1 MITDALSIG
10 LKILDRIIPDAGAK
24 AAAQLELMKAQ
35 QAGDLA
41 ELNAELERSRQ
52 QTAINEAEAANPNLF
67 VAGWRPFIGWT
78 CGSALAWHYIGTPF
92 AGWIL
97 LLLGNATPIPAVELG
112 DLWVILFG
120 MLGLGTMRS
129 VEKIRG
135 TTK

>member
-1 MITDALSIG
+1 MITDALGIG
-10 LKILDRIIPDAGAK
+10 LKILDRVIPDAGAK

-52 QTAINEAEAANPNLF
+52 QTAVNAAEAGNPHLF

-97 LLLGNATPIPAVELG
+97 LLAGIEQPIPTVALG
-112 DLWVILFG
+112 DLIVILLG
-120 MLGLGTMRS
+120 MLGLGGLRTA
-129 VEKIRG
+129 EKLQGAAR
-135 TTK
+135 